1 LSGDYRQVIVKP
13 KDLKHNIINYEHEV
27 DEISKSDWDL
37 LKPRTNETAES
48 YSQSKKQQVG
58 KRKALQIEFS
68 LPSSSYATIALREI
82 LQ

>member
-1 LSGDYRQVIVKP
+1 VIVKP
-13 KDLKHNIINYEHEV
+13 KDLKHEIINYEHEL

-37 LKPRTNETAES
+37 LRPQTNENTEPRCKSNEPQA
-48 YSQSKKQQVG
+48 G
-58 KRKALQIEFS
+58 KHKALQIEFS